1 MKATNLVRWACV
13 GIVSLALF
21 GPMDPAAAEEK
32 VPPTGQETTCAD
44 VLAGEGAHEQG
55 FEQST
60 DPGEGSEV
68 RHGDVVEVRMTWMAD
83 DFTEAP
89 LYNALGCVT
98 VDGDLN
104 ESLSRN
110 EPMAENDG
118 EFTHSFTVPAGLPA
132 GSEICTRGAIA
143 GDGNGYFELN
153 KTNIAC
159 FGVVQGESPAP
170 AVPAE
175 VAPAPAVPPLA
186 PTVAPL
192 VNDIAVPQPTE
203 VQGIT
208 EERPA
213 VDVAPAAA
221 VAPMELPRTGRLHR
235 ELLVWAGLLLA
246 LGGGAITG
254 TARKTSVGAASP
266 WA

>member
-1 MKATNLVRWACV
+1 VKATNLVRWACA

-55 FEQST
+55 FEQAT
-60 DPGEGSEV
+60 DPSKGSEV
-68 RHGDVVEVRMTWMAD
+68 RPGDVVEVRMTWKAD

-89 LYNALGCVT
+89 LYHALGCVT

-104 ESLSRN
+104 ESLSRI
-110 EPMAENDG
+110 EPKAENDG
-118 EFTHSFTVPAGLPA
+118 EFTHSFTVPEGLPA

-159 FGVVQGESPAP
+159 FGVVQGQSPPP

-175 VAPAPAVPPLA
+175 VPPAPAVAAPVSVPQRTEVQVATEVRPAPIAAPAVAPAPAA
-186 PTVAPL
+186 
-192 VNDIAVPQPTE
+192 Q
-203 VQGIT
+203 
-208 EERPA
+208 
-213 VDVAPAAA
+213 
-221 VAPMELPRTGRLHR
+221 LPRTGRLHR

-254 TARKTSVGAASP
+254 TTRKSSVGRQGLEP
-266 WA
+266 